1 MIQKIS
7 LTKGQVLTKNE
18 ITKVL
23 NSARST
29 FQYARFTIS
38 NNLYLNIQYNRD
50 NTVEISTNA
59 RDITIWN
66 QIRNLNQSYSQ
77 ARIIEFV
84 FRWINIL
91 TKR

>member
-1 MIQKIS
+1 MIQRITLSKGQI
-7 LTKGQVLTKNE
+7 LTKDE

-29 FQYARFTIS
+29 FQYARFSLS
-38 NNLYLNIQYNRD
+38 NNLYLNINYNRD

-59 RDITIWN
+59 RDISIWN
-66 QIRNLNQSYSQ
+66 QIRSLNQSYTQ
-77 ARIIEFV
+77 ARIIEFT
-84 FRWINIL
+84 FRWINVL